1 MTIPDSTPD
10 AVIEAMRR
18 FDKDF
23 RDTAEWQKWKENAN
37 YKYAIEYEE
46 RLYPVKKILS
56 LATGVPVNEFS
67 GGAVAND

>member
-10 AVIEAMRR
+10 AVIEAIRR
-18 FDKDF
+18 SDKDF
-23 RDTAEWQKWKENAN
+23 RDTAEWQKWKEDAN

-67 GGAVAND
+67 GGAEAND